1 MSRSS
6 SSKTVPLGSTCWP
19 SAVLRNLTVRARKG
33 NAVWAD
39 SGDHLLEDCTFTS
52 LNKDKGA
59 NASVFV
65 VAPAHFLL
73 RRCQV
78 RGTVEGCGV
87 IVRPALGQTWKTA
100 MCSTTATR
108 RRADGDGQMSL
119 RKCRIHD
126 NKRNGILID
135 DSKGVATLEDCEL
148 AGNAQSG
155 VAAEQGT
162 AKLRNCRLN
171 RNLEHAVW
179 VEKKGTATVEGC
191 DLTGNLQG
199 AWHIEPDCKVERK
212 DNKE

>member
-1 MSRSS
+1 
-6 SSKTVPLGSTCWP
+6 
-19 SAVLRNLTVRARKG
+19 
-33 NAVWAD
+33 
-39 SGDHLLEDCTFTS
+39 
-52 LNKDKGA
+52 
-59 NASVFV
+59 
-65 VAPAHFLL
+65 
-73 RRCQV
+73 
-78 RGTVEGCGV
+78 
-87 IVRPALGQTWKTA
+87 
-100 MCSTTATR
+100 
-108 RRADGDGQMSL
+108 MSL

-199 AWHIEPDCKVERK
+199 GVAHRAGLQGRRK